1 MKRLFLIATFV
12 CIHAAAVAQEQTMR
26 VNNLVVCRMYD
37 TQEQIFEAIG
47 EQPDSIVPPQPSNEC
62 PNTYLFYF
70 GDDYVEW
77 AEGELYSIRLYTP
90 RFAFND
96 KIRVGDNISKLAEL
110 GGTLENVKNGLT
122 MWYPDTHIEGLQTC
136 FYYDE
141 TGKITIIL
149 AMINE
154 L

>member
-12 CIHAAAVAQEQTMR
+12 CIYTAAVAQEQTMR

-47 EQPDSIVPPQPSNEC
+47 AQLDSIVPPQPFNED

-77 AEGELYSIRLYTP
+77 VEGEL
-90 RFAFND
+90 
-96 KIRVGDNISKLAEL
+96 
-110 GGTLENVKNGLT
+110 
-122 MWYPDTHIEGLQTC
+122 
-136 FYYDE
+136 
-141 TGKITIIL
+141 
-149 AMINE
+149 
-154 L
+154 